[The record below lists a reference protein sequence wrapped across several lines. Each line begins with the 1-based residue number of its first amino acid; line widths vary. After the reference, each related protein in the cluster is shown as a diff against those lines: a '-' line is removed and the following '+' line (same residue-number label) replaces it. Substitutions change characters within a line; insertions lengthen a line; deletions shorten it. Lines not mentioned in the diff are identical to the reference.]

1 MRSNPA
7 AKGATRRVKSDTLP
21 DALLEMSRR
30 FLLVDPK
37 DVTDEDLVAVLLA
50 GAVEGDPY
58 EAATELLVDVQGN
71 LARVARAEGFA
82 RRAGFSALAQ
92 ARMSAAAEL
101 VKRAER
107 RASVEG
113 LGGAVISPTQ
123 AENIARAYIGGPRE
137 QMGALF
143 FDTQMRLLGFRIL
156 SMGAQSMT
164 VADPRE
170 IVIAALDM
178 RATSV
183 ILIHNHPSGVAQPSG
198 PDDTTTGRLAEILRL
213 LGMKLAD
220 HIILGKKDATYS
232 YALNARL
239 NPRRSNPAHEDE
251 DGDVPD
257 CAWCGAPCDQPRPY
271 LNRRGEPFCSPTH
284 RAASNRALARFM
296 GEEATR
302 KPRRSNPAASENGR
316 YRFVTNCV
324 GSTYEDIS
332 ALKETG
338 DQITRA
344 TFARAL
350 GPAEWKW
357 VQAELGYDRDF
368 RISGDWHVGYYKGG
382 YRGVPAYYLVH
393 SGIEWIFTL
402 DGKQG
407 KSLARGR
414 R

>member
-1 MRSNPA
+1 MATRPSALRAFREALAATGMRSNPA
-7 AKGATRRVKSDTLP
+7 AKGATRRVKGDTLP

-50 GAVEGDPY
+50 GAVEGDPSD
-58 EAATELLVDVQGN
+58 AATELLIDVQGN

-113 LGGAVISPTQ
+113 LGGAVTSPAQ
-123 AENIARAYIGGPRE
+123 AERLARAYIGGPRE

-143 FDTQMRLLGFRIL
+143 FDSQLRLLGFRVL
-156 SMGAQSMT
+156 SMGGQTMT

-178 RATSV
+178 RATTV
-183 ILIHNHPSGVAQPSG
+183 ILVHNHPSGVAQPSG
-198 PDDTTTGRLAEILRL
+198 PDDTTTSRLKEILRL
-213 LGMKLAD
+213 LGMQLAD
-220 HIILGKKDATYS
+220 HIILGRQDDTYS
-232 YALNARL
+232 YAMNARL
-239 NPRRSNPAHEDE
+239 NPRRSN
-251 DGDVPD
+251 
-257 CAWCGAPCDQPRPY
+257 
-271 LNRRGEPFCSPTH
+271 
-284 RAASNRALARFM
+284 
-296 GEEATR
+296 
-302 KPRRSNPAASENGR
+302 PRRSNPAASENGR

-368 RISGDWHVGYYKGG
+368 RISGDWHVGYYKGV